1 MDETLP
7 ITSSDDSAIKR
18 ASRSTDIHVGVTADM
33 VQDNARVTGIA
44 VGASA
49 SDVRVAAA
57 QGYVFDVEPS
67 AGGEGIGPGV
77 LIALSSGEVARVDE
91 GDDTLRLLGR
101 GHPRATALGD
111 GIEPGEA
118 LFADGIAVYRVRRSG
133 AVERLASTPP
143 DAPWEDLA
151 VTQDKK
157 AIVLASA
164 SSVAVADVET
174 GAVLGSEPLRGL
186 TKITAWDDQGTMA
199 LYSPDLDGVGYGVL
213 IPFGPKVIE
222 AVGALASNLRV
233 DEKGA
238 LSQKR

>member
-1 MDETLP
+1 M
-7 ITSSDDSAIKR
+7 
-18 ASRSTDIHVGVTADM
+18 
-33 VQDNARVTGIA
+33 
-44 VGASA
+44 
-49 SDVRVAAA
+49 
-57 QGYVFDVEPS
+57 
-67 AGGEGIGPGV
+67 
-77 LIALSSGEVARVDE
+77 
-91 GDDTLRLLGR
+91 
-101 GHPRATALGD
+101 
-111 GIEPGEA
+111 
-118 LFADGIAVYRVRRSG
+118 
-133 AVERLASTPP
+133 
-143 DAPWEDLA
+143 
-151 VTQDKK
+151 TQDKK